1 MNLPHQVKFT
11 RLITASTHSENE
23 WCETH
28 VGRKHVDWARTIV
41 HISHHR
47 HEYTWR
53 YSFNSAEHA
62 TSFALVWC

>member
-11 RLITASTHSENE
+11 RLISASMIMFDD

-28 VGRKHVDWARTIV
+28 VGRKNEDWSRTIV
-41 HISHHR
+41 HMSYQR